1 VLGAGDEYE
10 HDVTEA
16 DLEAGTDSTIDADTH
31 IDYGISIRIAT
42 ATKWDDGGAV
52 WDTGTWDEPTDAS
65 GSWTSASMDMG
76 SSKTLQMALRY
87 TVVEETPAS
96 TTPVIKIIYSTDNTN
111 WGTNVALNDNVWE
124 TATIQNITESIYK
137 AAGTLKTFRYFKV
150 KVELS
155 TTVTTDRIIL
165 RAMTYLGNVVN
176 IFGQEVNK
184 TIAAGGTA
192 ISLNGFNATPAITVT
207 PVGAT
212 ALVPLITAQSKDSVT
227 VKLYNLAGNSV
238 GGVCNLTI
246 IGV

>member
-1 VLGAGDEYE
+1 
-10 HDVTEA
+10 
-16 DLEAGTDSTIDADTH
+16 
-31 IDYGISIRIAT
+31 
-42 ATKWDDGGAV
+42 
-52 WDTGTWDEPTDAS
+52 
-65 GSWTSASMDMG
+65 
-76 SSKTLQMALRY
+76 MALRY